1 MKNFLAGLLVGI
13 IIGGSFIF
21 LSESNEKVTQSSS
34 NLSCAPSE
42 VITQVKTVPSKCDD
56 STEQINTEKIEKA
69 FLLFL
74 ASIGIKKDYAD
85 SIKTIVDDPEGYSPQ
100 IPNEEDAQ
108 AITQTETQFF
118 YPRNEALKKFDI
130 QVGFQELVDYEP
142 SFRRNENYLL
152 KDAAVYFAKAKT
164 ITSLTKIKRYNGVY
178 SGKLYRLTGKHKG
191 KVEDVEMNIEFW
203 EKKKGEIDGKF
214 TMTIARDGEIYSNM
228 RGEGGNNDLYLNPQN
243 PRELIIKAAPGM
255 YFHFIDKNLKSA
267 NVYDEGEFIGVST
280 LKRL

>member
-1 MKNFLAGLLVGI
+1 MKQFVLGLIAGLLLS
-13 IIGGSFIF
+13 GSLI
-21 LSESNEKVTQSSS
+21 LLTKTNHVQNKEIVECIT
-34 NLSCAPSE
+34 
-42 VITQVKTVPSKCDD
+42 TQVKPQIETVNKQCNESE
-56 STEQINTEKIEKA
+56 TQISTEKIEKA

-74 ASIGIKKDYAD
+74 ASIGIKKDYAE
-85 SIKTIVDDPEGYSPQ
+85 SVKNIVDNPENYQPE
-100 IPNEEDAQ
+100 ITNEDIVEPASESQ
-108 AITQTETQFF
+108 TQFY

-130 QVGFQELVDYEP
+130 QVGFRELIDYEP
-142 SFRRNENYLL
+142 SFKRNENYLL

-178 SGKLYRLTGKHKG
+178 SGKLYRLAGKHKG
-191 KVEDVEMNIEFW
+191 KVEDIEMNIEFW
-203 EKKKGEIDGKF
+203 EKRKGEIDGKF

-243 PRELIIKAAPGM
+243 TKELIIKAAPGM

-267 NVYDEGEFIGVST
+267 NAYDEGEFIGVST

>member
-1 MKNFLAGLLVGI
+1 MKQFVLGLIAGLLLS
-13 IIGGSFIF
+13 GSLI
-21 LSESNEKVTQSSS
+21 LLTKTNHVQNKEVVECITTPIKPQIETVNNKCNESETQIS
-34 NLSCAPSE
+34 
-42 VITQVKTVPSKCDD
+42 
-56 STEQINTEKIEKA
+56 TEKIEKA

-74 ASIGIKKDYAD
+74 ASIGIKKDYAE
-85 SIKTIVDDPEGYSPQ
+85 SVKNIVDNPENYQPE
-100 IPNEEDAQ
+100 IPNEDIVEPVSESQ
-108 AITQTETQFF
+108 TQFY

-130 QVGFQELVDYEP
+130 QVGFRELIDYEP
-142 SFRRNENYLL
+142 SFKRNENYLL

-203 EKKKGEIDGKF
+203 EKRKGEIDGKF
-214 TMTIARDGEIYSNM
+214 TMTIARDGENYSNM

-243 PRELIIKAAPGM
+243 PKELIIKAAPGM

>member
-1 MKNFLAGLLVGI
+1 MKQFVLGLIAGLLLS
-13 IIGGSFIF
+13 GSLI
-21 LSESNEKVTQSSS
+21 LLTKTNHVQNKEIVECIT
-34 NLSCAPSE
+34 
-42 VITQVKTVPSKCDD
+42 TQVKPQIETVNKQCNESE
-56 STEQINTEKIEKA
+56 TQISTEKIEKA

-74 ASIGIKKDYAD
+74 ASIGIKKDYAE
-85 SIKTIVDDPEGYSPQ
+85 SVKNIVDNPENYQPE
-100 IPNEEDAQ
+100 ITNEDIVEPASESQ
-108 AITQTETQFF
+108 TQFY

-130 QVGFQELVDYEP
+130 QVGFRELIDYEP
-142 SFRRNENYLL
+142 SFKRNENYLL

-178 SGKLYRLTGKHKG
+178 SGKLYRLAGKHKG
-191 KVEDVEMNIEFW
+191 KVEDIEMNIEFW
-203 EKKKGEIDGKF
+203 EKRKGEIDGKF

-243 PRELIIKAAPGM
+243 TKELIIKAAPGM

>member
-1 MKNFLAGLLVGI
+1 MKTFVVGLIVGVVL
-13 IIGGSFIF
+13 GASFIH
-21 LSESNEKVTQSSS
+21 LK
-34 NLSCAPSE
+34 APSE
-42 VITQVKTVPSKCDD
+42 KENQVRSTVTCAPNEVATQTEKNSSTCDETVEK
-56 STEQINTEKIEKA
+56 INTEKIEKA

-74 ASIGIKKDYAD
+74 ASIGIKKDYAQ
-85 SIKTIVDDPEGYSPQ
+85 SIKTIVDDPEGFSPETP
-100 IPNEEDAQ
+100 IEENTETSVQ
-108 AITQTETQFF
+108 NETQFF
-118 YPRNEALKKFDI
+118 YPRNEALKKFDL

-142 SFRRNENYLL
+142 SFRKNENYLL

-164 ITSLTKIKRYNGVY
+164 ITSLTKVKRYNGIY

-191 KVEDVEMNIEFW
+191 KVEDIEMNIEFW

-214 TMTIARDGEIYSNM
+214 TMTIAREGEIYSNM
-228 RGEGGNNDLYLNPQN
+228 RGEGGNNDLYINPQN

-255 YFHFIDKNLKSA
+255 YFHFIDRNLKSA